1 MKKLNKKEIQKRV
14 LQNGKPLSLKKFSWD
29 EKTKTF
35 SSQEDNLV
43 LDFFGIIDCT
53 FKTGSRC
60 TFDTVSGC
68 NFKTGSRCTFKTG
81 SYCTFDTGYRCTFDT
96 GSDCTFDTG
105 SGCNFKTS
113 SGCTFKTGYRCTFK
127 TSSYCTFKTGEKCV
141 CVRRDIFEVIKL
153 EEDIKYQLAP
163 SGIKGF
169 LKDGIYSETNKPCII
184 ADNILSEVISKKKSG
199 NVEVY
204 KVKNN
209 DSTKHSFIVKE
220 GELYSHGETIKEAK
234 KSLLY
239 KISTRDTKEFKDLT
253 LKSKLTLKEC
263 IQAYRII
270 TGACESET
278 RAFVEKNME
287 DRDYTIKELIDL
299 TKGQYGC
306 ETFEEF
312 FKK

>member
-29 EKTKTF
+29 GKTKTF
-35 SSQEDNLV
+35 SSEEDNLV
-43 LDFFGIIDCT
+43 IDFFNIDDCT
-53 FKTGSRC
+53 FKTGY
-60 TFDTVSGC
+60 D
-68 NFKTGSRCTFKTG
+68 
-81 SYCTFDTGYRCTFDT
+81 CTFDT
-96 GSDCTFDTG
+96 GSDCTF
-105 SGCNFKTS
+105 NTS
-113 SGCTFKTGYRCTFK
+113 YGCTFKTGYGCTFN
-127 TSSYCTFKTGEKCV
+127 TGSGCTFNTGYGCTFKTGSDCV
-141 CVRRDIFEVIKL
+141 VVRRDIFEVIKL

-199 NVEVY
+199 NLEVY

-220 GELYSHGETIKEAK
+220 GNLFSHGKTIKEAK

-239 KISTRDTKEFKDLT
+239 KISDRDTSKFSNLT
-253 LKSKLTLKEC
+253 LKSKLNLRKSIE
-263 IQAYRII
+263 AYRTI
-270 TGACESET
+270 TGACEEMT
-278 RAFVEKNME
+278 RSFVEDNME

-312 FKK
+312 FNK

>member
-14 LQNGKPLSLKKFSWD
+14 LQNGKPLSLKKFNWD

-53 FKTGSRC
+53 FNTVYGC
-60 TFDTVSGC
+60 TFNTSSGC
-68 NFKTGSRCTFKTG
+68 TFKTGSRCTFKTG
-81 SYCTFDTGYRCTFDT
+81 SDCTFDTGYRCTFDT

-105 SGCNFKTS
+105 SGC
-113 SGCTFKTGYRCTFK
+113 TFKTG
-127 TSSYCTFKTGEKCV
+127 SDCV
-141 CVRRDIFEVIKL
+141 VVRRDIFEVIEFKKDTL
-153 EEDIKYQLAP
+153 YKIAP
-163 SGIKGF
+163 HGIKGF

-220 GELYSHGETIKEAK
+220 GNLFSHGKTIKEAK

-239 KISTRDTKEFKDLT
+239 KISDRDTSKFSNLT
-253 LKSKLTLKEC
+253 LKSKLNLRKSIE
-263 IQAYRII
+263 AYRTI
-270 TGACESET
+270 TGSCEEMT
-278 RAFVEKNME
+278 RSFVEDNME
-287 DRDYTIKELIDL
+287 DRDYTIKELIKI